1 MSCSSRERP
10 EGSFA
15 DADAGDA
22 APSAKVTFLVS
33 FLASFAVR
41 FGGVGGVGAAPE
53 GGTSVFVGALPFTVA
68 FAAAFFGRPTG
79 ATEVRVVVVFPQRAC
94 IREFHCFVVMNQ
106 CRDRRFSVKLLPCW
120 VAPCVVLNILRQNS
134 ESQESCGCRGSLLMD
149 SLAPYVEEEGAV

>member
-53 GGTSVFVGALPFTVA
+53 GGTSVFVGTLPFTVA
-68 FAAAFFGRPTG
+68 FAAAFFGRPT
-79 ATEVRVVVVFPQRAC
+79 VRVVVVVFPQRAC
-94 IREFHCFVVMNQ
+94 KREFHCFVVMYQ
-106 CRDRRFSVKLLPCW
+106 WLDRLFSMKFPCQ
-120 VAPCVVLNILRQNS
+120 VTPCGVLNILRQKS
-134 ESQESCGCRGSLLMD
+134 EPQES
-149 SLAPYVEEEGAV
+149 